1 MVHRLRK
8 SHKSHKSHK
17 GGKRRVHKGKGF
29 WDVLKKGASFV
40 KDNGLISKGLQGAS
54 AIAGA
59 LGKKGLAE
67 SLGNHA
73 GTAESFGVGKR
84 RRKRQNGAGFFDML
98 KKGISFVK
106 DNGLISKG
114 LQGASAIAGALGKKD
129 LADSLGNHAGTAES
143 FGVGRRRRKK
153 QSGSGMFDFLNNI
166 PLLGPIAGGL
176 MNGLTGGKRGHPG
189 HHGKGLNMAGSGEAH
204 TWGNQEYP
212 NNYHTHSRGLVHKGH
227 GLHLA
232 GTGHF
237 GRVDRGAARMLHH

>member
-59 LGKKGLAE
+59 LGKK
-67 SLGNHA
+67 
-73 GTAESFGVGKR
+73 
-84 RRKRQNGAGFFDML
+84 
-98 KKGISFVK
+98 
-106 DNGLISKG
+106 
-114 LQGASAIAGALGKKD
+114 D

-143 FGVGRRRRKK
+143 FGVGRRRKK